1 MPVKPKLPRTCGC
14 AARGGHRK
22 SCPQAKPR
30 AARRRKKGS
39 HQDILESVDL
49 TTLRRLPQAS
59 VAKKL
64 GVSANTLCTYL
75 KKHPLEHE
83 GEGVEGEGVE
93 GEGGEKPWS
102 SLEDV
107 YLIRILH
114 SGLEIKKWIT
124 DQLPGRDA
132 DAARRRMRSLEIEK
146 EAEARTARRAAAA
159 EEAAR
164 RAATARRT
172 EAARRAAAAWR
183 AEAARCA
190 AEAMRRAEDARRA
203 AVAEEEGVRRVAAE
217 EAWRVVAEE

>member
-1 MPVKPKLPRTCGC
+1 MPAKPKLPRTCGC

-39 HQDILESVDL
+39 HQDILESADL

-132 DAARRRMRSLEIEK
+132 DAVRRRMRELEK
-146 EAEARTARRAAAA
+146 EAEAAA

-164 RAATARRT
+164 RAATALRT
-172 EAARRAAAAWR
+172 EAARRAER
-183 AEAARCA
+183 EV
-190 AEAMRRAEDARRA
+190 ARR
-203 AVAEEEGVRRVAAE
+203 GCSL
-217 EAWRVVAEE
+217 